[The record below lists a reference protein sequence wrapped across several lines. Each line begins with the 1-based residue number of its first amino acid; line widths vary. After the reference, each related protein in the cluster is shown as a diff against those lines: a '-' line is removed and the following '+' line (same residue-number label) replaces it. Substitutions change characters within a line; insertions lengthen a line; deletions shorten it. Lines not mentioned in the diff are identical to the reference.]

1 MNNAIV
7 VQVSLEIHTLD
18 AVNHQDLY
26 ANQIHVHQTVNASFK
41 KMVNQF
47 ASVHLGWEAIQQQ
60 LDVMDM
66 NAVPIMIV
74 PNIMHV

>member
-7 VQVSLEIHTLD
+7 VQDSLEIRTLD
-18 AVNHQDLY
+18 AVNHRDQC

-41 KMVNQF
+41 KMANQF
-47 ASVHLGWEAIQQQ
+47 ASVHLEWEAIQQQ

-66 NAVPIMIV
+66 NVVPIMIV